1 MYLPDEV
8 KEEMQRN
15 ILSRLRKIE
24 GQIRGLQGMV
34 SSGKECEQIL
44 TQLRAAQSALKSV
57 TGLVL
62 KSYLTKC
69 YCRTGREPQ
78 PRRDVP
84 QARKDRGPV
93 DQVHRGINQS
103 FVSAASGPLVLE
115 AEGVGWRADC
125 RFFGT
130 IMRRSWSWLQKAWLQ
145 KKIGPVLSAPGAPWT
160 GLIQPSSWT
169 STPPDWV
176 RQGSQTLLVHLR

>member
-34 SSGKECEQIL
+34 SNGKECEQIL
-44 TQLRAAQSALKSV
+44 TQMRAAQAALKSV

-69 YCRTGREPQ
+69 YSEMSENPNPDEMYLKLEKT
-78 PRRDVP
+78 V
-84 QARKDRGPV
+84 
-93 DQVHRGINQS
+93 
-103 FVSAASGPLVLE
+103 VLLTK
-115 AEGVGWRADC
+115 
-125 RFFGT
+125 F
-130 IMRRSWSWLQKAWLQ
+130 
-145 KKIGPVLSAPGAPWT
+145 IGG
-160 GLIQPSSWT
+160 
-169 STPPDWV
+169 
-176 RQGSQTLLVHLR
+176 